1 MYEMVNQ
8 IKELSEKIQL
18 LYGFISNLLS
28 INFELSEHLRILYS
42 FQNEMISRMRV
53 NVSRKGKEINLNT
66 GEYDYNVLKILN
78 PRDDSIII
86 ADSNMYKEDIFKI
99 IRSLYSYYDDFNRK
113 ITIDKSFSFEIIRNN
128 ENSITKHDKIIQSP
142 FQSQSSSS
150 CIKLQFNQFQSESPM
165 QSYEKKQNNNSK
177 SRQKEKGKYKKED
190 FPQFKF
196 INKLDLN
203 KKVDSQLIEKIVYFF
218 SECKIL
224 LSDKEYSNVIEY
236 ILNESG
242 NEMISHIK
250 DEIEGYTY
258 LYNKF
263 CSIIG

>member
-1 MYEMVNQ
+1 MHEMAIQ

-18 LYGFISNLLS
+18 LYGFISNLMS
-28 INFELSEHLRILYS
+28 TNFELSEHLRILYS
-42 FQNEMISRMRV
+42 FHNEIISRMRV
-53 NVSRKGKEINLNT
+53 NVSKKEKEINLNT
-66 GEYDYNVLKILN
+66 VEYDYSVLKSLN
-78 PRDDSIII
+78 SRDDSTVIT
-86 ADSNMYKEDIFKI
+86 DSNMYKDDIFKI
-99 IRSLYSYYDDFNRK
+99 LHNFYTYYDDFNRK
-113 ITIDKSFSFEIIRNN
+113 IIIDKPFSFEIIRNN
-128 ENSITKHDKIIQSP
+128 KNSITKNDKIIQSP
-142 FQSQSSSS
+142 FQSQSSS
-150 CIKLQFNQFQSESPM
+150 CIKLQFNQFQSESPI
-165 QSYEKKQNNNSK
+165 QSYEQRQNNNSK

-190 FPQFKF
+190 FPQSTF

-242 NEMISHIK
+242 NEMINRIK
-250 DEIEGYTY
+250 NEIEGYSY

-263 CSIIG
+263 RSIVG